1 MENDVLLQ
9 FAGFLNTPQIW
20 KEKNSLPYSL
30 FTLKQIP
37 ISKLPKTLHFSPSMV
52 LGKRMEL
59 FFQYYVT
66 HFAEEEILAHNEQVI
81 FDKKTLGELDFILK
95 NSRTQEVTH
104 VELVYKFYLFDPSI
118 SGDITHWI
126 GPNRRDS
133 FPEKLNRLKTQQF
146 PLLHRKETL
155 PILKR
160 LNVDPTKIIQKLC
173 FKANLF
179 LPKKLA
185 EKRDFSM
192 INPEALAGFWIKASE
207 FTKEDY
213 GEAVF
218 YSPKKPDWPV
228 EPQQNKNWFSYDEIQ
243 PQIARLLDKEQSPL
257 VWMKTSEKEYH
268 RFFIV
273 WW

>member
-9 FAGFLNTPQIW
+9 FTGFLNTPQIW
-20 KEKNSLPYSL
+20 KDKNPLPYSL
-30 FTLKQIP
+30 YTLKKIQT
-37 ISKLPKTLHFSPSMV
+37 SRLPNTLHFSPSMV

-66 HFAEEEILAHNEQVI
+66 HFAEEKILVHNEQVI
-81 FDKKTLGELDFILK
+81 FNKKTLGELDFILK
-95 NSRTQEVTH
+95 NSRTKEVTH

-118 SGDITHWI
+118 PGDTTRWI

-133 FPEKLNRLKTQQF
+133 FPEKLNRLTTRQF
-146 PLLHRKETL
+146 PLLHRMETL
-155 PILKR
+155 PILQR
-160 LNVDPTKIIQKLC
+160 LNLDPSEIIQKLC

-179 LPKKLA
+179 LPKNLSENKA
-185 EKRDFSM
+185 YSN
-192 INPEALAGFWIKASE
+192 INPEAINGFWIKAKD

-213 GEAVF
+213 GKAFF

-228 EPQQNKNWFSYDEIQ
+228 DPRENKTWFTYDEIN
-243 PQIARLLDKEQSPL
+243 PQINQFLEKDQAPL
-257 VWMKTSEKEYH
+257 VWMKTSENLH
-268 RFFIV
+268 QRFFIV